1 MTTVVIIQLQCKKK
15 HSHIKWLCFRKVEAR
30 RIELLSKHILQKLST
45 CLFHF
50 EFSGIN
56 WEPSF
61 AGATEDKMNNRL
73 IP

>member
-1 MTTVVIIQLQCKKK
+1 MGESPFANAKGT
-15 HSHIKWLCFRKVEAR
+15 KVEATGL
-30 RIELLSKHILQKLST
+30 EPVSKHILQKLST

-50 EFSGIN
+50 DLSGIN

-61 AGATEDKMNNRL
+61 AEASEDKMNNRF